1 MRAMD
6 ILSEHYDEFIA
17 FLFDASNK
25 IVKRNTSTCFYDCTN
40 YYFEIEQE
48 DEDYID
54 EETGEIIR
62 GLRKYGVCKDHKP
75 NPIIEMGL
83 FMDRDGIPL
92 SMCLTSGNENEQ
104 TTALPLEDK
113 LIRMLKGKQFIYCAD
128 AGLGSYNIRKF
139 NSMGGRAFVI
149 TQSIKKLP
157 DTLKE
162 SVFNDCDYRLLSN
175 DSPVSLKT
183 MQEFDKNSN
192 KRLYEDRVYKIIDAS
207 RDLEMEHYE
216 ENILKNGKKKMVR
229 AKGHLEQ
236 KLIITFSR
244 KMMEYQRSIRN
255 GQIQRAKKL
264 LENLD
269 PEKYKKGP
277 NDVTR
282 FIKKKGQTKDKY
294 ELDED
299 RIREEEKYDGFYA
312 VATNLNDKATEIL
325 RISEERNK
333 IEECFRLLK
342 SDFEAR
348 PARHRTREHLIAHF
362 MICYALVLCQDFG
375 LIK

>member
-1 MRAMD
+1 
-6 ILSEHYDEFIA
+6 
-17 FLFDASNK
+17 
-25 IVKRNTSTCFYDCTN
+25 
-40 YYFEIEQE
+40 
-48 DEDYID
+48 
-54 EETGEIIR
+54 
-62 GLRKYGVCKDHKP
+62 
-75 NPIIEMGL
+75 
-83 FMDRDGIPL
+83 
-92 SMCLTSGNENEQ
+92 
-104 TTALPLEDK
+104 
-113 LIRMLKGKQFIYCAD
+113 
-128 AGLGSYNIRKF
+128 
-139 NSMGGRAFVI
+139 
-149 TQSIKKLP
+149 
-157 DTLKE
+157 
-162 SVFNDCDYRLLSN
+162 
-175 DSPVSLKT
+175 
-183 MQEFDKNSN
+183 
-192 KRLYEDRVYKIIDAS
+192 
-207 RDLEMEHYE
+207 
-216 ENILKNGKKKMVR
+216 MVR

-362 MICYALVLCQDFG
+362 MICYASLMIYRLLEVQLNKAG
-375 LIK
+375 LHLTTHQITETLKNMNVTNIDDVVYKALYTNSKALEAMMTVYPMNLDREWYLKSTLGKNIKR